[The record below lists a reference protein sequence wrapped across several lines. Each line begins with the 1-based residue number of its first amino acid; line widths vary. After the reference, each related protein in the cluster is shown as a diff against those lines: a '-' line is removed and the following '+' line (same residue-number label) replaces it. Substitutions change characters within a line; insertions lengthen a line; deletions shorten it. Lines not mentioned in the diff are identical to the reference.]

1 MFKVLITETV
11 AKEGIQYLEQKGYIV
26 KIGRGTDKA
35 ALLEDIQ
42 DCDAV
47 LVRVAKIDKEVFD
60 KAPNLKV
67 VAKHGVGVDNI
78 DLEAA
83 KKHDCRVVY
92 TPIAN
97 LVSVAEHTIA
107 LMCAGAKQILLKTR
121 EYAKGNFGIKDTS
134 FDTEIFGKTVGL
146 IGAGK
151 IAREVAH
158 IAKHGFRM
166 RVLAFDPFVPADSL
180 GDLLELT
187 DRENVLKES
196 DFVSIHMPSTKETKK
211 SFSEKEFAMM
221 KKSAWLI
228 NTARGAIVDEEAL
241 IKALR
246 NGEIAGAALDV
257 TDPEPVARDTSL
269 FTFDNVILTPH
280 CAGCTA
286 ESMVRMGTDSAQ
298 GIDEVLS
305 GKEPTYAYPGA

>member
-1 MFKVLITETV
+1 MAKVLITEKV
-11 AKEGIQYLEQKGYIV
+11 AKEGIQYLEQKGYTV
-26 KIGRGTDKA
+26 KIGRGADRA

-42 DCDAV
+42 DCEAV
-47 LVRVAKIDKEVFD
+47 MVRVAKIDSEVFD

-78 DLEAA
+78 DIEAA
-83 KKHDCRVVY
+83 KEHGCRVVY

-97 LVSVAEHTIA
+97 MLSVAEHTMA
-107 LMCAGAKQILLKTR
+107 LMCACARQIPYKMR
-121 EYAKGNFGIKDTS
+121 EYAKGNFGIKDTAL
-134 FDTEIFGKTVGL
+134 DTELFGKTIGL

-158 IAKHGFRM
+158 IAKNGFRM
-166 RVLAFDPFVPADSL
+166 RVLAFDPFVS
-180 GDLLELT
+180 GTSFNDLLELV
-187 DRENVLKES
+187 DREKLLKES
-196 DFVSIHMPSTKETKK
+196 DYVSIHVPATKETKK
-211 SFSEKEFAMM
+211 SFSEKEFALM

-228 NTARGAIVDEEAL
+228 NTSRGTVVDEEAL

-257 TDPEPVARDTSL
+257 SDPEPAATDSPL
-269 FTFDNVILTPH
+269 FAMDNVIMTPH
-280 CAGCTA
+280 CAGGTS
-286 ESMVRMGTDSAQ
+286 ESMIRMATDAAK

>member
-1 MFKVLITETV
+1 MAKVLITEKI
-11 AKEGIQYLEQKGYIV
+11 AEEGIQYLEQKGYTI
-26 KIGRGTDKA
+26 KIGHGTDKA

-47 LVRVAKIDKEVFD
+47 LVRIAKIDTEVFD

-83 KKHDCRVVY
+83 KKHGCRVVY
-92 TPIAN
+92 TPTAN
-97 LVSVAEHTIA
+97 ILSVAEHTIG

-121 EYAKGNFGIKDTS
+121 EYAKGNFAIKDTS
-134 FDTEIFGKTVGL
+134 FDTELFGKTVGL

-151 IAREVAH
+151 IAREVAR
-158 IAKHGFRM
+158 IAKNGFRM
-166 RVLAFDPFVPADSL
+166 RVLAFDPFVPAGSL
-180 GDLLELT
+180 SDLLELV
-187 DRENVLKES
+187 DRETVLKES

-211 SFSEKEFAMM
+211 SFSENEFVTM

-241 IKALR
+241 VKALR

-257 TDPEPVARDTSL
+257 TDPEPMVKDSPL
-269 FTFDNVILTPH
+269 FAFDNVILTPH

-286 ESMVRMGTDSAQ
+286 ESMVRLATDSAQ
-298 GIDEVLS
+298 GIYEVLS
-305 GKEPTYAYPGA
+305 GKEPTYAFPGA